1 MRSSHGI
8 YTARKAV
15 TLAPAPPPPEQRVRT
30 ITVPGIGA
38 AGYTPSELT
47 LVDELKL
54 HGDPDTLLN
63 ELAVLHTLKVEL
75 DATYRPPDGQVET
88 TERQEALFE

>member
-8 YTARKAV
+8 NTARKAV
-15 TLAPAPPPPEQRVRT
+15 TLAGTPPPERKVRT

-38 AGYTPSELT
+38 AGYTPSELA

-54 HGDPDTLLN
+54 DGDPDTLLN
-63 ELAVLHTLKVEL
+63 ELAVLHALKVEL
-75 DATYRPPDGQVET
+75 DATYRPPDGEAT
-88 TERQEALFE
+88 KSKRQEALFK